1 MTSEDS
7 KNKKGKDKAEAE
19 VKPYD
24 FSIKTKW
31 ELQAQEEEV
40 KAAKQ
45 DSAQRRL
52 FDPVKL
58 TENADMIHEEEDPQ
72 LGFIKYGELTLFDAF
87 VIEKCKSDQDK
98 TSMAAYLMLKKG
110 NPGMP
115 DYTPDNISEWQ
126 KTMPMAEGAMLLLF
140 IRRTPAFLRT
150 QSLPGSAKTATP
162 KR

>member
-1 MTSEDS
+1 MTSDNL
-7 KNKKGKDKAEAE
+7 KNRKGKNEAESE

-24 FSIKTKW
+24 FSTKTKW
-31 ELQAQEEEV
+31 ELQAQEEDV
-40 KAAKQ
+40 KKAKI

-52 FDPVKL
+52 FDPIKL
-58 TENADMIHEEEDPQ
+58 TENANKIHEEEDPQ

-110 NPGMP
+110 NPAMP
-115 DYTPDNISEWQ
+115 DYSPENIAEWQ

-140 IRRTPAFLRT
+140 IRKTPAFLRT
-150 QSLPGSAKTATP
+150 QSLPGLAKTATP